1 MSSLLYTKTAHFE
14 PISTH
19 IFPFHVN
26 TIDSLTIGKTF
37 IGDKPWQ
44 I

>member
-1 MSSLLYTKTAHFE
+1 MARFE

-19 IFPFHVN
+19 ISPVWLN
-26 TIDSLTIGKTF
+26 NSDSLTIGKHLL
-37 IGDKPWQ
+37 GENNGRSKQ